1 VHILLAILKIIGI
14 IILVILGLLLLI
26 LLLLMFVPLRY
37 SGRISSGGDITATK
51 DPQRIC
57 VRLEVSWLMKLIYVR
72 FELKKKKVHLLARA
86 AWKVIMQRGEPEE
99 DTAKAAP
106 ATGGSAE
113 TAGSSE
119 KAAVEEAAGS
129 SEAAAA
135 EEAAEPA
142 ENEVPGETG
151 GAGESA
157 VPVQNA
163 GTAEPAEPAQSV
175 DAAET
180 EGSAEITGQAEKTEP
195 EKTAGTGDTEPE
207 KNAGAEDTE
216 PEKTAGTEDTE
227 PEKNAQAGRIRE
239 EAAPA
244 EEAIGDE
251 KQAEDASPEKKG
263 WKHLVSSL
271 KDLVVRGYDLIRNFP
286 ERLDAEAATQYQ
298 RTADLL
304 FELLDK
310 ADMKAEA
317 VMRSV
322 EALET
327 KAGRFLPLVDWV
339 SRGYIGW
346 VLYKVK
352 KMVSHYRVRRGD
364 GYIRFGTGRPDLTGL
379 AGGMLWTV
387 LPVDDIADPGMKSP
401 ESGMDRRRKRKL
413 ILETDFYEMAL
424 DADAQFEGHI
434 RICHVVWLVLQALC
448 RRDTWMMLRKV
459 RGKDPYGKR
468 RKKSR

>member
-1 VHILLAILKIIGI
+1 MHILLAILKIIGI

-129 SEAAAA
+129 SEAAAS
-135 EEAAEPA
+135 EEAAETG
-142 ENEVPGETG
+142 EYEVPGETG

-180 EGSAEITGQAEKTEP
+180 EGPAEITGQAEKTEP
-195 EKTAGTGDTEPE
+195 EK
-207 KNAGAEDTE
+207 N
-216 PEKTAGTEDTE
+216 AGTEDTE

-304 FELLDK
+304 FELLDR